1 MIGPI
6 GHASAALRARIA
18 IEEERGA
25 LIRVV
30 RIKDVAKAVPKK
42 SAGSRGSRWT
52 RRPDFSVP
60 YASAPRPI
68 SASGHTS
75 FHFECVTVSKAEG
88 GGSVVAGGNSKR
100 QIALSPADHSKYL
113 TRDTAV
119 ETLEPSLFASYA
131 RREGVVEMTGVV
143 RAYDTNI
150 SPDEDRRA
158 NFWTAVQ
165 KSERKPSATRLALRQ
180 DRLPPIQ
187 WNRIASLNHIDDRVR
202 SIAGEFATAATVS
215 KSPRYVEMNAKGA
228 KALLKEIKQSSVV
241 IDRKKPALWCARG
254 RGGRTQIRF
263 VAELPEGISGAA
275 RYRIMKGFAENLGQM
290 GLMYEAVVHAPDA
303 HNDRR
308 NFHLHV
314 VAYDRPAKYLEEFG
328 KWDFEIVEKAK
339 GQSRTTFPHRQKKV
353 AAFSRASDGSDHR
366 AFSRDLIKS
375 LRKEFADL
383 ANLEL
388 ASVGLSRRLD
398 PRTYQAMGIQREATE
413 HLGTRCAPLEAAGVP
428 TATGIRNA
436 EKVWSGALQDSHA
449 RHEAAKRDRAL
460 VAERLSVLSDVL
472 GDYATSEQ
480 TALTRTWIREF
491 DEACITLDRE
501 AASLENFDILLEMAN
516 SRATKTIETCRRIL
530 DEQIGPSGQECKL
543 ADRVKVEKRLQEA
556 TTFKADLAEAM
567 KPFQVQ
573 IEEVREAVDAAQWVI
588 DQVSIKL
595 EAASA
600 KVVQPGSD
608 PAAQGEVVSQEKR
621 PLDAILV
628 EAVSA
633 KVVQPRSDSATQGE
647 VVSEEKRPLDVILDR
662 VLTDNLWIMPPD
674 AKATH
679 WRVQGISRDEW
690 KVLSIHNP
698 VVQQR
703 LPEMSKIQ
711 NKRIRHAAE
720 MLVEHGRENL
730 ASHAHDI
737 PGARRALGLIDAFSE
752 HPEFRGRLRELGRT
766 RLDDLGEK
774 VAPAVRGTIDVFK
787 RIFRSPADYESG
799 RSVERSFTPAR
810 QERQVAVAAE
820 PAKAPLQEEDA
831 RHAAI
836 SRLANELR
844 TNPRLKVR
852 KRGTRLMIE
861 AQEPGWEYSIAAFA
875 EEPAVQKAMTEQF
888 NSLLLAEENKARLAV
903 LSNLRSVCN
912 AAEWRTVQRA
922 GGEWKFDL
930 RDATLE
936 AQVRR
941 LAGSDELERCLRSI
955 NAQLNQRDSV
965 NEMQNASK
973 PEKSATQRLIEQRGI
988 ERLNARRQEARA
1000 KLTSSSV
1007 ADEDRVQRTSFA
1019 SSTGKQSSNGR

>member
-88 GGSVVAGGNSKR
+88 GGSVVTGGKSKR
-100 QIALSPADHSKYL
+100 QIANSPADHSKYL

-131 RREGVVEMTGVV
+131 RREGVVEMTGFV

-150 SPDEDRRA
+150 SPDDDRRA

-180 DRLPPIQ
+180 DRLPPKQ
-187 WNRIASLNHIDDRVR
+187 WTRIASLNHIDDRVR

-275 RYRIMKGFAENLGQM
+275 RYRIMKGFADHFGKM
-290 GLMYEAVVHAPDA
+290 GLMYEAVVHSPDA

-314 VAYDRPAKYLEEFG
+314 VAYDRPAKFLEEFG

-353 AAFSRASDGSDHR
+353 AAFSRARDGSDHR
-366 AFSRDLIKS
+366 ASSRDLIKS

-383 ANLEL
+383 ANREL
-388 ASVGLSRRLD
+388 ASAGLSRRLD
-398 PRTYQAMGIQREATE
+398 PRTYEAMGIQREATE

-449 RHEAAKRDRAL
+449 LHEAAKRDRAQ
-460 VAERLSVLSDVL
+460 VADRLSVLSDVL
-472 GDYATSEQ
+472 GDHATSEQ
-480 TALTRTWIREF
+480 TALARTWTSDF
-491 DEACITLDRE
+491 DQACITLDRE

-530 DEQIGPSGQECKL
+530 DEQIAPSGHDCKL

-556 TTFKADLAEAM
+556 TAFKADLAEAM

-573 IEEVREAVDAAQWVI
+573 IEEVRKAVGAAERVI
-588 DQVSIKL
+588 DQVSIKV

-600 KVVQPGSD
+600 KVFKPRSD
-608 PAAQGEVVSQEKR
+608 PATQAEVVSKEKR
-621 PLDAILV
+621 PLDA
-628 EAVSA
+628 
-633 KVVQPRSDSATQGE
+633 
-647 VVSEEKRPLDVILDR
+647 ILDR
-662 VLTDNLWIMPPD
+662 VLTDNLWILPPD

-690 KVLSIHNP
+690 KVLSINNP
-698 VVQQR
+698 FVQQR
-703 LPEMSKIQ
+703 LPEMSKFQ
-711 NKRIRHAAE
+711 NKRIRYAAE

-730 ASHAHDI
+730 ASPAHDI
-737 PGARRALGLIDAFSE
+737 PGAHRALGVIDAFSG
-752 HPEFRGRLRELGRT
+752 HPEFRRRLKELGWS
-766 RLDDLGEK
+766 RLDEIGEK
-774 VAPAVRGTIDVFK
+774 VAPVVLDTIDVVK
-787 RIFRSPADYESG
+787 RMWRSFAKEDECD
-799 RSVERSFTPAR
+799 RSLERSSVSTRP
-810 QERQVAVAAE
+810 EGQVTVETQAVQSS
-820 PAKAPLQEEDA
+820 LQEEDA
-831 RHAAI
+831 RQAAI
-836 SRLANELR
+836 NRLADELR
-844 TNPRLKVR
+844 TNPGLKVR
-852 KRGTRLMIE
+852 KRGTRFTIE
-861 AQEPGWEYSIAAFA
+861 ASEPGWEYSVAAFID
-875 EEPAVQKAMTEQF
+875 EPAVQKAMIEKL
-888 NSLLLAEENKARLAV
+888 NSLSLAEETSTQMAIPRDLQSAV
-903 LSNLRSVCN
+903 D
-912 AAEWRTVQRA
+912 ATQGRTVHPNDAR
-922 GGEWKFDL
+922 WSDDL
-930 RDATLE
+930 GVPELE
-936 AQVRR
+936 EKVHN
-941 LAGSDELERCLRSI
+941 LAGSSVAETCLGSI
-955 NAQLNQRDSV
+955 NAQLDRRDNLDNAAEKQREDT
-965 NEMQNASK
+965 
-973 PEKSATQRLIEQRGI
+973 ATPRTQSPRQRWVE
-988 ERLNARRQEARA
+988 ERAMKGLNARMK
-1000 KLTSSSV
+1000 KLREEYNSRTNGQDDQIPETSIF
-1007 ADEDRVQRTSFA
+1007 TLI
-1019 SSTGKQSSNGR
+1019 GKQSDRERG